1 MSAAWDEVLTLPSGI
16 FYALKKGSTAMT
28 EDQERQI
35 RGLRMRGAGYKAI
48 ASATGLSRDIVRNY
62 CKSHSLE
69 GLASEFTMN
78 IKEQIE
84 KGLACAG
91 CGRPLEQPRTG
102 RRRRFCSDQCRRHWW
117 AAHPEQSTHS
127 AEATYHGT
135 CAYCGQPFQSYRNQ
149 TRKYCSHE
157 CYIRD
162 RFCRP
167 EDGVPRLRQEETT

>member
-1 MSAAWDEVLTLPSGI
+1 
-16 FYALKKGSTAMT
+16 MT
-28 EDQERQI
+28 EYQESQI

-78 IKEQIE
+78 MKEQIE

-117 AAHPEQSTHS
+117 AAHPEQSAHS

-167 EDGVPRLRQEETT
+167 ENGVPRLRQEETT

>member
-1 MSAAWDEVLTLPSGI
+1 
-16 FYALKKGSTAMT
+16 MT
-28 EDQERQI
+28 EYQEHQI

-62 CKSHSLE
+62 CKSHGLE

-78 IKEQIE
+78 MKEQIE
-84 KGLACAG
+84 KGLVCAS
-91 CGRPLEQPRTG
+91 CGRPLEQPHTG

-117 AAHPEQSTHS
+117 AAHPEQSEHS

-135 CAYCGQPFQSYRNQ
+135 CAYCGQTFQSYGNQ

-162 RFCRP
+162 RFWRAEEGREP
-167 EDGVPRLRQEETT
+167 YVSPRLRQEETA